1 MTIVRAD
8 FLRLL
13 STVKPA
19 LAGKGTIKGLDNIW
33 FTPIVCSAYNGVIQ
47 LKVPAC
53 WANVEKPEIM
63 GGIPGDVLISFLKSV
78 SSDTIELDMGSA
90 LHVKAGASKLDLPI
104 LDAKENVC
112 EFPELN
118 EAVWDGPAIPEDL
131 YLAIERAMVSVNKNS
146 SLDAYTGI
154 LTEQGDEGLLNL
166 YSTDNKSLSW
176 EQVYDLSFKEWEPR
190 LLLPGEFCTQL
201 LRLADED
208 THFISEEG
216 YATIV
221 NSDPTYLTTRLLDTV
236 GAPKFAKVVEKH
248 LGSVDTYYPIP
259 TDLRSALERCELIKP
274 DRGEEPVH
282 IEIKKNKMNLSLEAS
297 GMLAKDQIATEHA
310 DAHCTID
317 SSLLLR
323 AIDNYKEFA
332 ITDDC
337 LILHGEEES
346 YHMISLLQD

>member
-33 FTPIVCSAYNGVIQ
+33 FTPVVCSAYNGVIQ

-53 WANVEKPEIM
+53 WPNLEKPEIM

-90 LHVKAGASKLDLPI
+90 LHVKAGVSKLDLPI
-104 LDAKENVC
+104 LDAKDNVC
-112 EFPELN
+112 EFPEIN
-118 EAVWDGPAIPEDL
+118 EAVWDGPIIPEEF
-131 YLAIERAMVSVNKNS
+131 YLALDRAMVAVNKNS
-146 SLDAYTGI
+146 SLDAYTGV
-154 LTEQGDEGLLNL
+154 LVEQGDKDTLNL
-166 YSTDNKSLSW
+166 YSTDNKSLCW
-176 EQVYDLSFKEWEPR
+176 EQINAPSFDAWEPR

-201 LRLADED
+201 LRLSDEE
-208 THFISEEG
+208 THFVSEEG

-248 LGSVDTYYPIP
+248 IGGVDTYYPIP

-274 DRGEEPVH
+274 DRGEEPVR
-282 IEIKKNKMNLSLEAS
+282 IDIKKGVMNLSLEAG
-297 GMLAKDQIATEHA
+297 GMHAKDQIATDHGN
-310 DAHCTID
+310 AHCTID
-317 SSLLLR
+317 SGLLLR
-323 AIDNYKEFA
+323 ALDNYKEYA

-337 LILHGEEES
+337 LILHGVDES